1 MFERLKPMAGD
12 PILGLMA
19 AFRADSREQK
29 IDLGV
34 GVYQDDRGRTPVM
47 SAIKKAET
55 LLMDLETTKSY
66 QGIAG
71 DPTYN
76 QHMMELLLGA
86 DHSIH
91 SSGRLVTLQ
100 APGGSG
106 SLRVGAEVMRRARPE
121 AKLWVGFQ
129 LGPIIFPF

>member
-1 MFERLKPMAGD
+1 MAGD

-34 GVYQDDRGRTPVM
+34 GVYQDDRGHTPVM
-47 SAIKKAET
+47 SAIKNAET
-55 LLMDLETTKSY
+55 LLMDLEKTKSY

-91 SSGRLVTLQ
+91 NSGRLVTLQ
-100 APGGSG
+100 AVD
-106 SLRVGAEVMRRARPE
+106 LVHCA
-121 AKLWVGFQ
+121 
-129 LGPIIFPF
+129 